1 MLLTVENDKLVESKI
16 KGERKQILELLK
28 EAKKNKELIK
38 WYTSYDNERDREYV
52 NKEYQ
57 ICYDKVKYK
66 EVICGNW
73 DNRKCNWDNRKRRT
87 AQCHDVY
94 AYNKSQSINFLY
106 NTEIDFRYDFN
117 YSYYYEYDED
127 IVLLRMLKNDLEE
140 IKKVKQLISELSVL
154 NPDTAKKI
162 METLYEDFYF
172 FATKVMDNVKIKPE
186 SSHDLNE
193 LLTLKK
199 LAKKNNVDLDSKTSE
214 LINSIGVAK
223 DNTKVL
229 SLAKEVRKIK

>member
-106 NTEIDFRYDFN
+106 NTEIDFRKDFN
-117 YSYYYEYDED
+117 YSYNYDKN
-127 IVLLRMLKNDLEE
+127 IFLLRMLKNDLEE
-140 IKKVKQLISELSVL
+140 IKNIRKMISELSKL
-154 NPDTAKKI
+154 SSDTAKKV
-162 METLYEDFYF
+162 MEELYEDFYF
-172 FATKVMDNVKIKPE
+172 FATKVMDNVEIKPKK
-186 SSHDLNE
+186 SYDLNE
-193 LLTLKK
+193 LLTIKK
-199 LAKKNNVDLDSKTSE
+199 LAKKNKADLDSKTTE
-214 LINSIGVAK
+214 MINSIDIAK

-229 SLAKEVRKIK
+229 KLARELKK